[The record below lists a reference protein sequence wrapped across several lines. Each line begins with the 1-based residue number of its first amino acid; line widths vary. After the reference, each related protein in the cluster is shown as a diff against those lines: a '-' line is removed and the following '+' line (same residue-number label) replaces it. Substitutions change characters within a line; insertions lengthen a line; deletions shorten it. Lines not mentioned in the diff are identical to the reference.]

1 MHHFHLRKKGIT
13 LFLLNHCLKKQ
24 YNLFHITVTSLL
36 EGIPMGPDPAPF
48 FEELFLAHKGADWVK
63 SQRNLGTINVQNIN
77 NSFRFIDDL
86 L

>member
-1 MHHFHLRKKGIT
+1 MGIT

-48 FEELFLAHKGADWVK
+48 FCKPLFG
-63 SQRNLGTINVQNIN
+63 
-77 NSFRFIDDL
+77 L
-86 L
+86 LMTCYK